1 MVQVSLI
8 IPVHDAR
15 RHLRACLDSVIAQ
28 SFRDFELICVDDGS
42 TDGSM
47 AILSEYAAA
56 DRRVKVIRREHLNAG
71 AARNAGYSAST
82 GEYLLFLDAD
92 DVFAP
97 TLVEALVRGIE
108 TSCADVAVCRY
119 ESFPDGCRLPPF
131 SQETGSWRT
140 IKNPASSVD
149 IFRRWMGWSWDK
161 LIRRSLIER
170 HALRFQEIAASND
183 LAFVF
188 AAVSLAQRIAET
200 DAVLVAHRQH
210 KGSIEAG
217 RDRTPLCC
225 IEALREYRNRMIT
238 AGAFSAHPELERAFK
253 TYVPRFVF
261 WYLYT
266 ISDKTAYA
274 RLNAALPTA
283 AVEFGVAGTLP
294 WLLRGLLCRIKRPIR
309 QFVRS
314 RGLRR

>member
-1 MVQVSLI
+1 MKVSVV
-8 IPVHDAR
+8 IPVHNAER
-15 RHLRACLDSVIAQ
+15 YLRACLDSVLSQ
-28 SFRDFELICVDDGS
+28 TFRHFEVICVDDGS
-42 TDGSM
+42 TDGSA
-47 AILSEYAAA
+47 AILAEYAERDPRLRVVTGAKA
-56 DRRVKVIRREHLNAG
+56 DAG
-71 AARNAGYSAST
+71 AARNAGYAASS

-97 TLVEALVRGIE
+97 TLVETLVRGIE
-108 TSCADVAVCRY
+108 ASCADVAICRY

-131 SQETGSWRT
+131 SREAGSWRT
-140 IKNPASSVD
+140 IEAPASSVD

-161 LIRRSLIER
+161 LFRRSLIER

-200 DAVLVAHRQH
+200 DAVLVAHRLH
-210 KGSIEAG
+210 AGSIEAG

-225 IEALREYRNRMIT
+225 IEALREYRNRMIA

-253 TYVPRFVF
+253 SYVPRFVF

-266 ISDKTAYA
+266 ITDKTAYD
-274 RLNAALPTA
+274 RLKTALPA
-283 AVEFGVAGTLP
+283 AAGEFGVAGTLP
-294 WLLRGLLCRIKRPIR
+294 WLGRGFLCRIKRPIR

>member
-1 MVQVSLI
+1 MSRVSVI
-8 IPVHDAR
+8 IPVHNAER
-15 RHLRACLDSVIAQ
+15 YLRACLDSVLAQ
-28 SFRDFELICVDDGS
+28 TFRDFEVICVDDGS
-42 TDGSM
+42 TDGSA
-47 AILSEYAAA
+47 AILAEYAEK
-56 DRRVKVIRREHLNAG
+56 DSRVRVVTGPKTDAG
-71 AARNAGYSAST
+71 AARNAGYAASS
-82 GEYLLFLDAD
+82 GECMLFLDAD

-108 TSCADVAVCRY
+108 TSCADVAICRY

-131 SQETGSWRT
+131 SRKTGSWRT
-140 IKNPASSVD
+140 IETPTSSVD

-170 HALRFQEIAASND
+170 YALRFQEIAASND

-200 DAVLVAHRQH
+200 DAVLVAHRLH
-210 KGSIEAG
+210 AGSIEAG

-225 IEALREYRNRMIT
+225 IEALREYRNRMIA

-253 TYVPRFVF
+253 SYVPRFVF

-266 ISDKTAYA
+266 ITDKSAYDRLKTA
-274 RLNAALPTA
+274 LPAA

-294 WLLRGLLCRIKRPIR
+294 WLGRGFLCRIKRPIR

-314 RGLRR
+314 RGARR

>member
-1 MVQVSLI
+1 MPKVSII
-8 IPVHDAR
+8 IPVNNAEKY
-15 RHLRACLDSVIAQ
+15 LGACLDSVVRQTLKDI
-28 SFRDFELICVDDGS
+28 EIVCVDDGS
-42 TDGSM
+42 TDSSPD
-47 AILSEYAAA
+47 ILAEYAAN
-56 DRRVKVIRREHLNAG
+56 DPRVKVILQPKSNAG
-71 AARNAGYSAST
+71 AARNAGYDASS

-97 TLVEALVRGIE
+97 TLVETLIRGIA
-108 TSCADVAVCRY
+108 TSGADVAICRY
-119 ESFPDGCRLPPF
+119 ESFPDGCRLPPL
-131 SQETGSWRT
+131 SREAGSWRT
-140 IKNPASSVD
+140 FDGPASSVD

-161 LIRRSLIER
+161 LFRRSLIER

-200 DAVLVAHRQH
+200 DAVLVAHRLH
-210 KGSIEAG
+210 AGSIEAG

-253 TYVPRFVF
+253 SYVPRFVF

-266 ISDKTAYA
+266 ITDKTAYD
-274 RLNAALPTA
+274 RLKTVLPAAA
-283 AVEFGVAGTLP
+283 GEFGVAGTLP
-294 WLLRGLLCRIKRPIR
+294 WLGRGFLCRIKRPIR

>member
-1 MVQVSLI
+1 M
-8 IPVHDAR
+8 
-15 RHLRACLDSVIAQ
+15 CLDSVVNQ
-28 SFRDFELICVDDGS
+28 TLRDLEIICVDDGS
-42 TDGSM
+42 TDSSP
-47 AILSEYAAA
+47 AILAEYAAK
-56 DRRVKVIRREHLNAG
+56 DPRVRVITQPKSNAG
-71 AARNAGYSAST
+71 AARNAGYAASS
-82 GEYLLFLDAD
+82 GGYLLFLDAD

-97 TLVEALVRGIE
+97 TLVETLVRGIE
-108 TSCADVAVCRY
+108 TSSADVAVCRY
-119 ESFPDGCRLPPF
+119 ESFPDGCRLPAF
-131 SQETGSWRT
+131 SSNPGNWRT
-140 IKNPASSVD
+140 IETPASSVD

-200 DAVLVAHRQH
+200 DAVLVAHRLH
-210 KGSIEAG
+210 AGSIEAG

-225 IEALREYRNRMIT
+225 IEALREYRNRMIA
-238 AGAFSAHPELERAFK
+238 AGAFPAHPELERAFK
-253 TYVPRFVF
+253 AYVPRFVF

-266 ISDKTAYA
+266 ITDKTAYD
-274 RLNAALPTA
+274 RLKTALPA
-283 AVEFGVAGTLP
+283 AAGEFGVAGTLP
-294 WLLRGLLCRIKRPIR
+294 WIGRGFLCRIKRPIR